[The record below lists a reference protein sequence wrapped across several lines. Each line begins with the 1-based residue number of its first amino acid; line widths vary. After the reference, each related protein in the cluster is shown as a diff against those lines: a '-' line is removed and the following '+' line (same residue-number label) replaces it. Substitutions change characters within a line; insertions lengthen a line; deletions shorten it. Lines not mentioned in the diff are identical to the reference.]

1 MTNLLTGLGV
11 LLVLL
16 TIVYIGRQLR
26 IRHLTRSRLTSPLLA
41 IEVEPE
47 APPAEARPF
56 SRRHWILPW
65 VLALCV
71 GAAVY
76 GLAGWNLLFASTLM
90 VLIGLLA
97 TQLDAYL
104 SGRKALL
111 IEAQLGDAIDLM
123 VGALRAGASVL
134 NGMENAVQESKTP
147 LQPQLAEVLGRIR
160 YGEDPQQVFRALAK
174 RVPLETFHLFASA
187 LSVHWE
193 VGGSLAPILAS
204 VGRAVRDR
212 VEISRRIRSFT
223 AQSRVSLVAV
233 LLVTYFIGLVI
244 WRNDPERMRQFLST
258 SVGASMIAIAVVFQ
272 AIGIVWSSTLSRMKY

>member
-1 MTNLLTGLGV
+1 VVVG
-11 LLVLL
+11 
-16 TIVYIGRQLR
+16 
-26 IRHLTRSRLTSPLLA
+26 
-41 IEVEPE
+41 
-47 APPAEARPF
+47 RPF
-56 SRRHWILPW
+56 IRRHWILPW
-65 VLALCV
+65 LLALLV
-71 GAAVY
+71 GGCLY
-76 GLAGWNLLFASTLM
+76 YFAGWNLLFAGTLTA
-90 VLIGLLA
+90 LIGLLVG
-97 TQLDAYL
+97 QVDAYRI
-104 SGRKALL
+104 SRKSLL

-134 NGMENAVQESKTP
+134 NGMENAVRESKKP
-147 LQPQLAEVLGRIR
+147 LRPQLEEVLGRIR
-160 YGEDPQQVFRALAK
+160 FGEDPQQVFRALTK

-193 VGGSLAPILAS
+193 VGGSLAPTLAS

-212 VEISRRIRSFT
+212 VEISRRLWSFT

-258 SVGASMIAIAVVFQ
+258 TVGSVMIAIAVVMQ